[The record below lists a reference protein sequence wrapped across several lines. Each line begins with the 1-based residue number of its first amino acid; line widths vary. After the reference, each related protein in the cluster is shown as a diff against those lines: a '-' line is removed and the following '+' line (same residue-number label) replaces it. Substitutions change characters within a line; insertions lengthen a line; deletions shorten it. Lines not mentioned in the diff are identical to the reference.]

1 MPTQVTNYQCPACTG
16 PLHFDSA
23 TGKLTCDYC
32 GTSYE
37 VAEIEALFAEKEQKA
52 AEAKKTADQK
62 TAPELIREI
71 RAACGEDVF
80 ILALCHRNDQLPL
93 WAGLDVPVVLA
104 GHAHGGIVR
113 LPGLGGVFGTHYE
126 FFPGDDAG
134 LYVQDGTQ
142 LYVSRGLGPSRRL
155 PIRVCNAPELPVLT
169 LVRGEI

>member
-1 MPTQVTNYQCPACTG
+1 MRQTLCDLLDGYGVIRLENDCRVLERDGQRLVIAGVDDPNG
-16 PLHFDSA
+16 P
-23 TGKLTCDYC
+23 
-32 GTSYE
+32 
-37 VAEIEALFAEKEQKA
+37 
-52 AEAKKTADQK
+52 ADQK